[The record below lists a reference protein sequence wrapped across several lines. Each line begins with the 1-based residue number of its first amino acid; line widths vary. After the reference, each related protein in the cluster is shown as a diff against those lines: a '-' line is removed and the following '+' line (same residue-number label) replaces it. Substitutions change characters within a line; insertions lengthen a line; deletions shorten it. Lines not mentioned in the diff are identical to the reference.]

1 MGTESKF
8 NDLVSESELYFSATL
23 KEKNQWLFDLE
34 RLTLSFEGIVLGE
47 IFYAFREFITNKRRQ
62 KQLYTMQTTSMTII
76 IGAAP
81 LHLRVCRSNH
91 NSNAMIKRHS
101 FLPQGS
107 VYRGRYTV
115 NQIKSTFWR
124 VA

>member
-8 NDLVSESELYFSATL
+8 NDLVSESELSFSATL

-62 KQLYTMQTTSMTII
+62 KQLYTMRTTSMTII

-81 LHLRVCRSNH
+81 
-91 NSNAMIKRHS
+91 
-101 FLPQGS
+101 
-107 VYRGRYTV
+107 
-115 NQIKSTFWR
+115 
-124 VA
+124 